1 MISITANRTIKA
13 VSISL
18 KLNFMISFFSF
29 TKLVNEV

>member
-18 KLNFMISFFSF
+18 KLNFMIFLFY
-29 TKLVNEV
+29 EII